1 MGGFGVGT
9 PNGFDWVYRR
19 FRADPVKGSEL
30 IEAKP
35 FENSH
40 VLDRTPDYY
49 ERLQASYD
57 EQFYRQEVLGEFV
70 NTRSGQVYYGFQR
83 KEHVGQFELQND
95 APLLWTWDFNLHP
108 MCSLICQQKDDTVYV
123 LDEIVLDSSSTP
135 EVCDEFLVRY
145 GEHSAGVQ
153 VYGDA
158 AAKSRQTS
166 SGLSD
171 HQIIREFITTNPQL
185 KGKFLIGRSN
195 PAVLD
200 RVNVVNARLK
210 SANREWRVLIDA
222 KCKEL
227 IVDLEQVCYK
237 PGSTQLDKDT
247 DSRRTHL
254 SDALGYLLW
263 QEFRPLRRIG
273 EREQRLV

>member
-1 MGGFGVGT
+1 
-9 PNGFDWVYRR
+9 
-19 FRADPVKGSEL
+19 
-30 IEAKP
+30 
-35 FENSH
+35 
-40 VLDRTPDYY
+40 
-49 ERLQASYD
+49 
-57 EQFYRQEVLGEFV
+57 
-70 NTRSGQVYYGFQR
+70 
-83 KEHVGQFELQND
+83 
-95 APLLWTWDFNLHP
+95 

-195 PAVLD
+195 PAVRD

-210 SANREWRVLIDA
+210 SANRERRVLIDA